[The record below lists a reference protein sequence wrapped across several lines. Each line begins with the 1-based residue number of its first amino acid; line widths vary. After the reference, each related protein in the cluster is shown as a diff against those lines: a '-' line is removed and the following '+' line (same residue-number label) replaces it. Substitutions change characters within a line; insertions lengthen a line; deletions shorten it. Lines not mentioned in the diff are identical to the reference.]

1 MNSSNWKE
9 YQDKM
14 NVFFTIPTD
23 EYNESNEDFIKLR
36 AFFDIYENEESNQE
50 ILNYVSSQKLN
61 VNNSNIDVIKSN
73 DIVELGL
80 LFPYYAPVAKL
91 VESIITPIQMKATIN
106 IQPAVNYAI
115 AHATNRNTPT
125 YYSFR
130 NGDCTN
136 FVSQILEASGVSQV
150 VYSSEHSGWWHKRE
164 VGFLGIGWKHTHS
177 RSWTMAD
184 VFARYMGVTYTTKN
198 HPNFSAN
205 ILQGD
210 FIAADW
216 SSDGNWDHSGFVT
229 ARDNYSLSWNG
240 SPAYYD
246 YKVAQHTTDYNAWT
260 SSSTNG
266 WENTSDGRTYA
277 RIRR

>member
-1 MNSSNWKE
+1 MDEWFQYHPKAEREFQHNLINANKNIIDIE
-9 YQDKM
+9 YQVK
-14 NVFFTIPTD
+14 NK
-23 EYNESNEDFIKLR
+23 SR
-36 AFFDIYENEESNQE
+36 G
-50 ILNYVSSQKLN
+50 SQKLN

-91 VESIITPIQMKATIN
+91 AESIITPIQMKATIN